1 MHQLDNF
8 LGNEMTIKVI
18 GLIQLN
24 DLEAFE
30 EYRSQVGNTVS
41 LYQGKI
47 ISRGSFNTFLW
58 NELTCDSFSAVVE
71 LEFPDL
77 EHSESWA
84 DSPEYQNL
92 LAIRSKAMKLTLFSV
107 SL

>member
-1 MHQLDNF
+1 MA
-8 LGNEMTIKVI
+8 TKVI

-30 EYRSQVGNTVS
+30 EYRSQVGDTVI

-58 NELTCDSFSAVVE
+58 NELKCDSFGAFVE

-77 EHSESWA
+77 EHSKLWA
-84 DSPEYQNL
+84 NSPEYQNL

>member
-1 MHQLDNF
+1 
-8 LGNEMTIKVI
+8 MTIKVI

-30 EYRSQVGNTVS
+30 EYRSQVGDTVA

-47 ISRGSFNTFLW
+47 ASRGSFNTFLW
-58 NELTCDSFSAVVE
+58 NELECGSFNAFVE

-77 EHSESWA
+77 KHSQSWA
-84 DSPEYQNL
+84 SSPEYQSL
-92 LAIRSKAMKLTLFSV
+92 LPIRSQAMKLTLFSV

>member
-1 MHQLDNF
+1 
-8 LGNEMTIKVI
+8 MTIKVI

-58 NELTCDSFSAVVE
+58 NELTCDSFNAFVE

-77 EHSESWA
+77 KHSE
-84 DSPEYQNL
+84 
-92 LAIRSKAMKLTLFSV
+92 
-107 SL
+107 

>member
-1 MHQLDNF
+1 
-8 LGNEMTIKVI
+8 MTTKVI

-24 DLEAFE
+24 DPEAFE
-30 EYRSQVGNTVS
+30 EYRSQVGNTVA

-47 ISRGSFNTFLW
+47 TSRGSFDAFFW
-58 NELTCDSFSAVVE
+58 NELNCDSFSALVE

-77 EHSESWA
+77 EHSQSWA
-84 DSPEYQNL
+84 NSPEYQSL

-107 SL
+107 SI

>member
-1 MHQLDNF
+1 
-8 LGNEMTIKVI
+8 MTTKVI

-24 DLEAFE
+24 EQEAFE
-30 EYRSQVGNTVS
+30 GYRSQVGDTVA

-47 ISRGSFNTFLW
+47 SSRGTFNAFFW
-58 NELTCDSFSAVVE
+58 NELHCDSFSAFVE

-77 EHSESWA
+77 EHSQSWA
-84 DSPEYQNL
+84 NSPEYHSL

-107 SL
+107 SV

>member
-1 MHQLDNF
+1 MA
-8 LGNEMTIKVI
+8 IKVI

-30 EYRSQVGNTVS
+30 EYRSQVGDTVA

-47 ISRGSFNTFLW
+47 ASRGSFNAFLW
-58 NELTCDSFSAVVE
+58 NELECGSFSAFVE

-77 EHSESWA
+77 EHSQSWA
-84 DSPEYQNL
+84 SSPEYQSL
-92 LAIRSKAMKLTLFSV
+92 LPIRSKAMKLTLFSV
-107 SL
+107 SP

>member
-1 MHQLDNF
+1 
-8 LGNEMTIKVI
+8 MTIKVI

-30 EYRSQVGNTVS
+30 EYRAQVGDTVA

-47 ISRGSFNTFLW
+47 ISRGSFNAFLW
-58 NELTCDSFSAVVE
+58 NELKCDSFSAFVE

-77 EHSESWA
+77 ERSQSWA
-84 DSPEYQNL
+84 KSPEYQGL

>member
-1 MHQLDNF
+1 
-8 LGNEMTIKVI
+8 MTTKVI
-18 GLIQLN
+18 GLIQLK

-30 EYRSQVGNTVS
+30 EYRSQVGETVS

-47 ISRGSFNTFLW
+47 VSRGSFNTFLW
-58 NELTCDSFSAVVE
+58 NELKCEPCSAFVE

-84 DSPEYQNL
+84 NSPEYQNL
-92 LAIRSKAMKLTLFSV
+92 LAIRSQAMKLTLFSV

>member
-1 MHQLDNF
+1 
-8 LGNEMTIKVI
+8 MTIKVI

-30 EYRSQVGNTVS
+30 EYRSQVGDTVS

-47 ISRGSFNTFLW
+47 VSRGSFNTFLW
-58 NELTCDSFSAVVE
+58 NELKYDPFSAFVE

-77 EHSESWA
+77 ERSKSWA
-84 DSPEYQNL
+84 NSPEYQNL
-92 LAIRSKAMKLTLFSV
+92 LAIRNQAMKLTLFSV

>member
-1 MHQLDNF
+1 
-8 LGNEMTIKVI
+8 MTIKVI

-30 EYRSQVGNTVS
+30 KYRSQVGDTVT

-47 ISRGSFNTFLW
+47 SSRGSFNHFLW
-58 NELTCDSFSAVVE
+58 NELECGPFNAFVE

-77 EHSESWA
+77 ERSQSWA
-84 DSPEYQNL
+84 MSAEYQSL
-92 LAIRSKAMKLTLFSV
+92 LAIRSEAMKLTLFSIAV
-107 SL
+107 